1 MLMLVRWVLRRV
13 WCASALALLAGCSSE
28 EPPPKSSGAKQ
39 TGVQLKG
46 AAAYIILSGDSAQL
60 SATPAPPTYETNC
73 IICHANAGQ
82 GIEHL
87 APEIRHAPAAYLSWV
102 VRNGRPNTTMLPFD
116 ASKVSDADLGALAT
130 WLAGLPKPTTGAELY
145 RDFCGN
151 CHGPMGGGGS
161 VPVKVTGFA
170 TAALVE
176 RVRDGAGLDPSQRG
190 LHMPYTPSS
199 DLSDAELGLIA
210 TFLGSK

>member
-1 MLMLVRWVLRRV
+1 
-13 WCASALALLAGCSSE
+13 LLAGCSSE
-28 EPPPKSSGAKQ
+28 EPPKASGAKQ

-46 AAAYIILSGDSAQL
+46 AAAYTILSGDSAQL
-60 SATPAPPTYETNC
+60 STTPAPPAYETNC

-87 APEIRHAPAAYLSWV
+87 APEIRHASAAYMSWV
-102 VRNGRPNTTMLPFD
+102 VRNGRPETTMLPFP
-116 ASKVSDADLGALAT
+116 ATTISDADVSAIQA
-130 WLAGLPKPTTGAELY
+130 WLAGLPKPQSGAELY

-190 LHMPYTPSS
+190 MHMPYTNSA

>member
-1 MLMLVRWVLRRV
+1 MVKLDRWVLQWVRCV
-13 WCASALALLAGCSSE
+13 GVVALLAGCSAE
-28 EPPPKSSGAKQ
+28 EPKPDEGKQ

-46 AAAYIILSGDSAQL
+46 AAAYTILSGDSAQL

-82 GIEHL
+82 GIDHL
-87 APEIRHAPAAYLSWV
+87 APEIRHAPASYMSWV
-102 VRNGRPNTTMLPFD
+102 LRNGRPNTTMLAFP
-116 ASKVSDADLGALAT
+116 ATMISDADVSALQA
-130 WLAGLPKPTTGAELY
+130 WLAGLPKPTSGGELY

-161 VPVKVTGFA
+161 VPVKVTGLA
-170 TAALVE
+170 TATLIQK
-176 RVRDGAGLDPSQRG
+176 VRSGAGTDPAQRG
-190 LHMPYTPSS
+190 AYMPPESAAE
-199 DLSDAELGLIA
+199 LSDAELGLIA